1 MDNLAGMQVFVA
13 VVEAKS
19 FTAAAERLRVS
30 KAAVSKQV
38 ARLEDTLCARLLNR
52 TTRQISLTEVG
63 QTFYERARR
72 ILADAEEAVAEV
84 GLLQG
89 EPRGQLRVNAPMNFG
104 ILYMAPLAAAFAS
117 RYPLVNLDIDFDD
130 RYVDLVEEGYD
141 VAIRIGQLQ
150 DSRLIARRL
159 APVRRLLVASPAYL
173 EKHGRPTTISDLAN
187 HACLTYS
194 LQRSGDAWP
203 FVMADGRI
211 RTIAVPARVRANNG
225 HTLIASVLAD
235 IGITMLPI
243 FAVAAE
249 LASGAMEEIV
259 LDGEPTPIAV
269 HAVYPH
275 SRLLSTKV
283 RLFIE
288 DMATAFAD
296 PAPWESLARSGQNPP

>member
-13 VVEAKS
+13 VVDAKS

-38 ARLEDTLCARLLNR
+38 ARLEDHLGARLLNR

-63 QTFYERARR
+63 QAFYDRARR
-72 ILADAEEAVAEV
+72 ILAEAQEAVEAV
-84 GLLQG
+84 GRLQG

-104 ILYMAPLAAAFAS
+104 ILYIAPLAAAFA
-117 RYPLVNLDIDFDD
+117 RRFPLVNLDVDFDD

-150 DSRLIARRL
+150 DSRLIAKRL
-159 APVRRLLVASPAYL
+159 APVRRLLVASPTYL
-173 EKHGRPTTISDLAN
+173 AKHGRPTSISDLAN

-203 FVMADGRI
+203 FVMSDGRI
-211 RTIAVPARVRANNG
+211 RTIAVPARVRANNS
-225 HTLIASVLAD
+225 HTLRASVLED
-235 IGITMLPI
+235 LGITLLPI
-243 FAVAAE
+243 FAVAE
-249 LASGAMEEIV
+249 DLATGAMEEIQ
-259 LDGEPTPIAV
+259 LDGVPTSIAV

-288 DMATAFAD
+288 ELAAAFAD
-296 PAPWESLARSGQNPP
+296 PAPWEGSGR

>member
-104 ILYMAPLAAAFAS
+104 ILYMAPLAAAFAR

-150 DSRLIARRL
+150 DSRLIAKRL

-173 EKHGRPTTISDLAN
+173 EKHGRPTSISDLAN

-203 FVMADGRI
+203 FVMPDGRI

-249 LASGAMEEIV
+249 LASGAMEEIR

-288 DMATAFAD
+288 ELAAAFAD
-296 PAPWESLARSGQNPP
+296 PAPWEVLARRS